1 MKKRTDPTLAPQE
14 LAVMKVVWKKGSATV
29 RDVYET
35 LREGRALAYTTVMT
49 TMNILETKGFLEKAR
64 EDRAFR
70 YTPTRS
76 RQQVVGAMVK
86 DFVNRVFDGAAQPL
100 LLHLATSETLSASE
114 RANLRKLIERTPPAG
129 GRKDSDRE
137 DA

>member
-1 MKKRTDPTLAPQE
+1 
-14 LAVMKVVWKKGSATV
+14 MKVVWKKGSATV

-64 EDRAFR
+64 VERAFH

-76 RQQVVGAMVK
+76 RQQVLGAMVK

-100 LLHLATSETLSASE
+100 LLHLATSETLSAKERSE
-114 RANLRKLIERTPPAG
+114 LKRLIEKTPHGRG
-129 GRKDSDRE
+129 GDE
-137 DA
+137 EA

>member
-1 MKKRTDPTLAPQE
+1 MMSKSKRPEPTLAPQE
-14 LAVMKVVWKKGSATV
+14 LAVMKVIWKKGGGTV

-49 TMNILETKGFLEKAR
+49 TMNILETKGFLEKSRA
-64 EDRAFR
+64 DRAFR

-76 RQQVVGAMVK
+76 RQQVLGAMVK

-100 LLHLATSETLSASE
+100 LLHLATSETLSAKERSE
-114 RANLRKLIERTPPAG
+114 LRRLIDKVGPPKEG
-129 GRKDSDRE
+129 KD
-137 DA
+137 A